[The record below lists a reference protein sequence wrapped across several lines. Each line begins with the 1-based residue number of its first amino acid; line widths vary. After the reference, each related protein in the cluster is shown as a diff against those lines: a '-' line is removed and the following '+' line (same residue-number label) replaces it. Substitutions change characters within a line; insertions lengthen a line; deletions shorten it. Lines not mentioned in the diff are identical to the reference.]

1 MKQEKNQQT
10 VIRSRWA
17 LLFLIL
23 AQFFNPFGFD
33 VIQLILIKL
42 TGSLSGA
49 NLVLYFLAVF
59 CFGLYF
65 YFSGNNPIKTIK
77 DIILTIYFDRIHH
90 FLTKKQKG
98 TFILEEVDET
108 DKPV

>member
-1 MKQEKNQQT
+1 MKKEKNQQT
-10 VIRSRWA
+10 VIRNRWA

-23 AQFFNPFGFD
+23 AQFLNPFGFD

-49 NLVLYFLAVF
+49 NLVLYFLSAF

-65 YFSGNNPIKTIK
+65 YYSGNNPIKTIK
-77 DIILTIYFDRIHH
+77 NIILTIYFNRIHR
-90 FLTKKQKG
+90 FFVKKKKG
-98 TFILEEVDET
+98 EYVLEEIDET